1 MKKFSEEECQ
11 VGLFAASVIS
21 NYQTYLVG
29 YLNTIIH
36 SLMSATRC
44 YQEMVKAYEYK
55 HDEYGEYIEKWVNG
69 HLSFEDLI
77 NRAYSYRLVSVPVS
91 YISFI
96 PELVSFRVGD
106 ILRCRCTSK
115 EKEIIALY
123 TELERMSRKK
133 DSGLKIMRIK
143 NRLEK
148 GTKDILINFL
158 YKNAILVEMQLA
170 IATNRTKFI
179 DFSNKYNHVLY
190 ELRRAEFGPIS

>member
-1 MKKFSEEECQ
+1 
-11 VGLFAASVIS
+11 
-21 NYQTYLVG
+21 
-29 YLNTIIH
+29 
-36 SLMSATRC
+36 
-44 YQEMVKAYEYK
+44 MVKAYEYK
-55 HDEYGEYIEKWVNG
+55 HDEFGEYIEKWVSG
-69 HLSFEDLI
+69 DLSFEDLI

-158 YKNAILVEMQLA
+158 YKNMILVEMQLA
-170 IATNRTKFI
+170 ITTNRTKFI